1 MKIQICNQSFNYTNH
16 DKIVNTSKIWGN
28 NNFLDRN
35 NFLGQ
40 ILGLRDRKIK
50 KISAVCKTKELY
62 PIGSKFFSGIF

>member
-1 MKIQICNQSFNYTNH
+1 MKNQVSNQSFNYTNN

-28 NNFLDRN
+28 KTFLDRN

-40 ILGLRDRKIK
+40 MLGLLDRKIK
-50 KISAVCKTKELY
+50 KNSAVCKTKALY

>member
-1 MKIQICNQSFNYTNH
+1 MKKQICNQSFNYTNH

-28 NNFLDRN
+28 KNFLDRN

-40 ILGLRDRKIK
+40 IFGLRDLKIK
-50 KISAVCKTKELY
+50 KNSAVCKTKALY

>member
-1 MKIQICNQSFNYTNH
+1 MKNQVCNQSFNYTNH

-28 NNFLDRN
+28 INFLDGN

-50 KISAVCKTKELY
+50 KNSAVCKTKALY